1 MGGGHHHDGRLLAG
15 CGERSQKPPVP
26 VEVAHTEML
35 PAPLQLVKLQSQD
48 TG

>member
-1 MGGGHHHDGRLLAG
+1 
-15 CGERSQKPPVP
+15 VP

-35 PAPLQLVKLQSQD
+35 PAPIQLVKLQMHV